1 MKIKPINKFLDLFLS
16 KSVIAITLCPFGI
29 YTREN
34 PNLITINHEKIH
46 WKQQVEMLVLP
57 FYIWYLIEYL
67 IRLFLNGSTAYNSL
81 SFERE
86 AYDND
91 KDMEYI
97 SKRKPYSWLKYIKKN

>member
-1 MKIKPINKFLDLFLS
+1 MKIKLINKYLDVFLS
-16 KSVIAITLCPFGI
+16 KNVAAITLCPFGI

-34 PNLITINHEKIH
+34 PSEKTINHEKIH

-57 FYIWYLIEYL
+57 FYICYLIEYL
-67 IRLFLNGSTAYNSL
+67 IRLFLDDGNTYNSL

-91 KDMEYI
+91 KNVEYI